1 MYSLGIEVRKSK
13 WPLVV
18 RYSPRVEA
26 DPPLVKG
33 TYSGGSRCDCT
44 EPRGGGSLSPPLVK
58 GSDAGGHPRGCMGS
72 RGLLNLIL
80 R

>member
-18 RYSPRVEA
+18 RYSPRAETG
-26 DPPLVKG
+26 PPLVKG
-33 TYSGGSRCDCT
+33 TYAGGSWCGCT

-58 GSDAGGHPRGCMGS
+58 GSDAGGHQRGYIRP